1 LLTALRDCTGYS
13 GRVVLRSCFIE
24 VEAELEAIVF
34 IGIQGSGKTTFYQQQ
49 FFKTHLRL
57 SLDMLKTRHRETIL
71 LRACIDSKTPFVV
84 DNTNPTLIERSRY
97 IQPARAAHFTVTGY
111 FFVIEAAEAAR
122 RNAERQGNERV
133 PNVAV
138 YGTQARLERPT
149 LTEGFD
155 QLYTVTHGENGLF
168 IVESIMHLS

>member
-1 LLTALRDCTGYS
+1 M
-13 GRVVLRSCFIE
+13 E
-24 VEAELEAIVF
+24 VIVF

-111 FFVIEAAEAAR
+111 YFVIESVEAVRHNAAR
-122 RNAERQGNERV
+122 QGKERV
-133 PNVAV
+133 PDVAV
-138 YGTQARLERPT
+138 YSTHARLEPPT
-149 LTEGFD
+149 LAEGFD

-168 IVESIMHLS
+168 IVAPIMHLS